1 MSAKNIGTIKT
12 VSRKSIGRFYR
23 ASSSREDYTVPN
35 SSKSSLRHSRKTIED
50 SSNRK
55 RANSV
60 GKIYT
65 TSTA

>member
-12 VSRKSIGRFYR
+12 VSHKSIGRFYR
-23 ASSSREDYTVPN
+23 ASSSIEG
-35 SSKSSLRHSRKTIED
+35 SSATKSFKNSLRESRKASEHI
-50 SSNRK
+50 SNKK